1 MGTMWA
7 RINLALNCLA
17 KVRPYVTAFFEG
29 SEKSTGTSIF
39 LIEIIC
45 ASIAFFAHRLP
56 SGNLHKET
64 HRRSG
69 IDNWCLFDNCFEF
82 QSPLRDVQSKSR
94 RSVFRAARPNR
105 RKVFS

>member
-1 MGTMWA
+1 MWA
-7 RINLALNCLA
+7 RISLALNCLA

-29 SEKSTGTSIF
+29 SEKSTGTRIF

-64 HRRSG
+64 HRRAGNTQLVALLTTVSSFNSRCVTSG
-69 IDNWCLFDNCFEF
+69 
-82 QSPLRDVQSKSR
+82 QSHAVQ
-94 RSVFRAARPNR
+94 FTERPD
-105 RKVFS
+105 